1 MFHFSHPA
9 TTIKFFLFTSQM
21 MLYFTTTLKQYSLLA
36 AICLLTACKS
46 APPAPPPATPVAAP
60 AYTGPSLS
68 IEQSDR
74 GVQVFLP
81 SNILFDSGKSE
92 LRLGDAAPYLDRVAQ
107 LLKTKTQNKIS
118 VEGHTDSAGSLTANQ
133 KLSEQRAVALMQ
145 SLQERGVPADRM
157 VTAGFAFNRPIAS
170 NANEEGRKLNRRVE
184 VVILDE
190 KVANITKGEPPN
202 AFNSAWDNLKKMIEA
217 GVVKPAEAA
226 K

>member
-1 MFHFSHPA
+1 MTMFNFNTP
-9 TTIKFFLFTSQM
+9 LQR
-21 MLYFTTTLKQYSLLA
+21 YSLLA
-36 AICLLTACKS
+36 LLCLLTACKS
-46 APPAPPPATPVAAP
+46 APPAPPAPPSPPPAPVAVP
-60 AYTGPSLS
+60 AYTGPALS

-81 SNILFDSGKSE
+81 SNILFDSGKSD

-118 VEGHTDSAGSLTANQ
+118 VEGHTDNSGSIAANQ
-133 KLSEQRAVALMQ
+133 KLSELRAVALMQ
-145 SLQERGVPADRM
+145 SLKERGVPSERM
-157 VTAGFAFNRPIAS
+157 VTLGFAFNRPIAS

-190 KVANITKGEPPN
+190 KVANITQGEPPN
-202 AFNSAWDNLKKMIEA
+202 AFNSAWDQLKKMIEA
-217 GVVKPAEAA
+217 GVVKPAETS